1 MSRTNN
7 GLIYGINDKP
17 KTLKEWVGYTAQFT
31 FSVLTATILISVITG
46 TSIAAGMVSAGI
58 CTIIFLLA
66 TGFKVPI
73 LLSNSGNTVAAVV
86 TSLALVSTTQKNFAG
101 VVIGGLVVAIVYCL
115 AGLGIKR
122 FGTGWLTKLMSPIVS
137 STLVIVIGATLSFF
151 AVSYAQIDG
160 EYSLLGVGIAFF
172 VALLT
177 AIIAHYGKGI
187 VKRLPFLFGLLG
199 GYALCIVLTLCGVK
213 GLINLSA
220 IQINSLFSIP
230 DFAFFHI
237 DFTSFDWKLLPQL
250 VLMWTLYAISG
261 LGEHVSD
268 MTATSTIVG
277 EDLIGQHLHKT
288 IAMDGICSSIG
299 TLIGG
304 PTNCTYSEYCSTI
317 SISKVASTAVTLT
330 TALTLVFL
338 GFFTPFNVVLSSV
351 SNCVFSGV
359 SFCAYGAIAFAG
371 LRNLISS
378 DIDWTSNKNLMIFA
392 IMLTVGISG
401 IAITGSMFSLTGIPL
416 SMLVGIILNLV
427 LKDKS
432 TKSSD

>member
-1 MSRTNN
+1 MQSNN
-7 GLIYGINDKP
+7 GLIYGINESPRK
-17 KTLKEWVGYTAQFT
+17 LGEWIGYTAQFT

-58 CTIIFLLA
+58 STIIFLIF
-66 TGFKVPI
+66 TGFKVPV

-115 AGLGIKR
+115 AGLAIKK

-160 EYSLLGVGIAFF
+160 QYSLLGVGIAFF

-199 GYALCIVLTLCGVK
+199 GYALCIILTLFGVE
-213 GLINLSA
+213 GLINVSA
-220 IQINSLFSIP
+220 MKVNSLFSIP

-237 DFTSFDWKLLPQL
+237 DFSTFNWNLLPQL
-250 VLMWTLYAISG
+250 ILMWTLYAISG

-268 MTATSTIVG
+268 MTATSAIVG

-317 SISKVASTAVTLT
+317 GISKVASTSVTLT

-338 GFFTPFNVVLSSV
+338 GFFTPFNAVLSSI
-351 SNCVFSGV
+351 SNVCFAGV
-359 SFCAYGAIAFAG
+359 SFCAYGAISFAG
-371 LRNLISS
+371 LRNLINS
-378 DIDWTSNKNLMIFA
+378 DIDWTNNKNLMIFA

-401 IAITGSMFSLTGIPL
+401 IAITGFMFSLTGIPL
-416 SMLVGIILNLV
+416 SMLVGIILNLI
-427 LKDKS
+427 LREKNH
-432 TKSSD
+432 